1 MQHQLNATKSTN
13 HFPHLRNSYY
23 IYMHWHEFP
32 IPWNI
37 FEAPPFDL
45 GLAIYL
51 GKVLQEMEKCLN
63 VEDLVFY
70 ITWDELDELPTHGDN
85 VVVIILGDE
94 WYRIPKYVNKVGAIF
109 KCVGTNAILGCNPI
123 YKPSHLNLLTLIQY
137 LRILLVG
144 IPGLLNYFWY
154 QIKDI
159 FTGQNSIAPIY
170 DIPLGYANSQ
180 ELSIKPIEKRTFD
193 AYFSG
198 SIAHINYP
206 KWSIKGLIGTPK
218 MLARQTM
225 VSKLSAIQAN
235 NPQLNIELAITGD
248 FYSSFNAQA
257 VSNQAE
263 QPEIHSYPEAMMNTK
278 ICLVPRGTSFETTRL
293 FEAMRYGCIVITEA
307 LPSRWYLDG
316 APIIQI
322 NDWDELEQV
331 LKNLYARPQLMQ
343 ELHQESLR
351 WWESKCSEARVGGY
365 LANNINA
372 KHRVSMLKLSPIV
385 SAQVSQVQIQEQ
397 DS

>member
-1 MQHQLNATKSTN
+1 MQHPSDVKRNTRN
-13 HFPHLRNSYY
+13 FPHLRNDYY
-23 IYMHWHEFP
+23 IYMHWYESP

-45 GLAIYL
+45 GLATYIA
-51 GKVLQEMEKCLN
+51 KVLQEMEKCLN

-123 YKPSHLNLLTLIQY
+123 YKTSHLNFLTLIQY

-159 FTGQNSIAPIY
+159 FTGQSNIAPIY

-180 ELSIKPIEKRTFD
+180 ELPIKPIKERTFD

-198 SIAHINYP
+198 SIVHVNYP

-235 NPQLNIELAITGD
+235 NPQLNIELAITSD
-248 FYSSFNAQA
+248 IFSSLNAQA
-257 VSNQAE
+257 VSNPAE
-263 QPEIHSYPEAMMNTK
+263 QPEIRSYPEAMMNTK
-278 ICLVPRGTSFETTRL
+278 ICIVPRGTSFETTRL

-322 NDWDELEQV
+322 RDWDELEKV
-331 LKNLYARPQLMQ
+331 LKNLHEKPQLIQ
-343 ELHQESLR
+343 ELHQESLK
-351 WWESKCSEARVGGY
+351 WWESKCSEAIVGGY
-365 LANNINA
+365 FANNLNA
-372 KHRVSMLKLSPIV
+372 KHRASLLHFSPIP
-385 SAQVSQVQIQEQ
+385 SAQVS
-397 DS
+397 

>member
-1 MQHQLNATKSTN
+1 MWQHLDVKKNTEKL
-13 HFPHLRNSYY
+13 PCLRNSYY
-23 IYMHWHEFP
+23 IYMRWDKTP
-32 IPWNI
+32 LPWNI
-37 FEAPPFDL
+37 FEAPPSEL
-45 GLAIYL
+45 GLATYL
-51 GKVLQEMEKCLN
+51 GKALQEMEKRLSLEN
-63 VEDLVFY
+63 LVFY
-70 ITWDELDELPTHGDN
+70 ITWDELDELPSYGDN

-109 KCVGTNAILGCNPI
+109 KCVGTDAILGCNPI

-144 IPGLLNYFWY
+144 IPGLLNYY
-154 QIKDI
+154 LHKIKDI

-180 ELSIKPIEKRTFD
+180 ELPIKPIEERTFD

-198 SIAHINYP
+198 SIVHLNYS
-206 KWSIKGLIGTPK
+206 KWSIKRLIGTPK

-263 QPEIHSYPEAMMNTK
+263 QPEIRSYPEAMMNTK

-316 APIIQI
+316 APIIQVR
-322 NDWDELEQV
+322 DWDELEKV
-331 LKNLYARPQLMQ
+331 ITNLHAQPQLME
-343 ELHQESLR
+343 ELHQESLK
-351 WWESKCSEARVGGY
+351 WWESKCSEASIGGY
-365 LANNINA
+365 FANSLNA
-372 KHRVSMLKLSPIV
+372 KHRKSLLRLSPIL
-385 SAQVSQVQIQEQ
+385 SAQVSQA
-397 DS
+397 